1 MLYRDYKGGKNIS
14 QLGFG
19 AMRLPQLSTD
29 PKDIDKK
36 TTEAIIMRAFEL
48 GVNYFDTAYVYHNGA
63 SETVLG
69 EILRNNHIDDKV
81 NIADKLPTFWI
92 EENFKPFDLF
102 DEQLRRLGTDRIDYY
117 LIHNLNKD
125 KWAQLKNKGILE
137 FMEKT
142 RNSGK
147 IGTLGF
153 SFHDNF
159 DAYRE
164 IIDDYDWEFSQIQ
177 LNFMDI
183 EYQAGI
189 KGLEYAA
196 SKGIPVII
204 MEPLKGGQL
213 MMLQDPQVSALKEKY
228 GLSDIPTAEI
238 CLNFLFDRPE
248 VLTVLSGMNALC
260 QLEQNVVAASKTSP
274 GTMPEGQKL
283 FLNELRAYILTKNM
297 IPCTGCSYCTEGC
310 PQEIPIPDLFEMY
323 NNGIMFDSQTANRAQ
338 YQRFYTQTKDCVN
351 CGQCESVCPQK
362 LAIPELLKTA
372 NAYLKD

>member
-1 MLYRDYKGGKNIS
+1 MLYRSYQGGKNIS

-19 AMRLPQLSTD
+19 AMRLPQLSSD

-36 TTEAIIMRAFEL
+36 LTEQLIMKAYES

-69 EILRNNHIDDKV
+69 EILRENRIADKV
-81 NIADKLPTFWI
+81 NIADKLPTFWLDD
-92 EENFKPFDLF
+92 NFKPFDLF
-102 DEQLRRLGTDRIDYY
+102 DEQLRRLGTDRIDFY
-117 LIHNLNKD
+117 LIHNLNKE
-125 KWAQLKNKGILE
+125 KWAQLKQKGILE

-159 DAYRE
+159 DAYKE
-164 IIDDYDWEFSQIQ
+164 ILDDYNWEFSQIQ
-177 LNFMDI
+177 LNYMDI

-196 SKGIPVII
+196 SKQIPVVI

-213 MMLQDPQVSALKEKY
+213 LMIQDPYVAQLKKKY
-228 GLSDIPTAEI
+228 GLSEVSTAEI
-238 CLNFLFDRPE
+238 SLNFLFDRPE
-248 VLTVLSGMNALC
+248 VLTVLSGMNALS
-260 QLEQNVVAASKTSP
+260 QVEENIATASKTKS
-274 GTMPEGQKL
+274 GAMPENQKQ
-283 FLNELRAYILTKNM
+283 FLNDLRAYILTKNM

-323 NNGIMFDSQTANRAQ
+323 NNGKMFDSASSNRAQ
-338 YQRFYTQTKDCVN
+338 YQRFYAKTKDCIE

-362 LAIPELLKTA
+362 LPIIEDLKLA
-372 NAYLKD
+372 NEYLRG